1 MVPGRVERPTAPLAL
16 EVYQE
21 LAELSDRITLTVYE
35 LEDEAEMAQRRDV
48 IEAPGLVLR
57 GELNRPL
64 RYYGAPTGHLFV
76 ALIRAMVLASTRAAK
91 PSAQIQRL
99 LRKLRQKTRLRVLGS
114 PLDPNAGQAALIAY
128 SAALLSPK
136 LQADVF
142 TIEEFPEI
150 ARRSGVQAAPTTF
163 VGDQMGF
170 AGVVEP
176 LELCEYIAL
185 AQRNP
190 SRARLNPPQPRP
202 DTVSAWR
209 PAPADPAGRAQR
221 PARAGPDCGGS
232 GPRSRRGRDAGGDA
246 PHQQWSDRAGSLGP
260 VPHSHRQSA
269 SSVIPRALPVIPA
282 CTGTTGG
289 GGNDGEGAGAYVG
302 KRAGLN

>member
-1 MVPGRVERPTAPLAL
+1 MAIPQSDLAQIRRQLEALDGPLKLDYFHQSPRRVMVPGRVERPTAPLAL

-48 IEAPGLVLR
+48 IEAPGLVLW

-209 PAPADPAGRAQR
+209 PPQPTQQAAPNDPRELDPIAAAAGRAR
-221 PARAGPDCGGS
+221 EGGATPEGMRRTSS
-232 GPRSRRGRDAGGDA
+232 G
-246 PHQQWSDRAGSLGP
+246 LI
-260 VPHSHRQSA
+260 VPNR
-269 SSVIPRALPVIPA
+269 
-282 CTGTTGG
+282 
-289 GGNDGEGAGAYVG
+289 
-302 KRAGLN
+302 